1 MKALNLDHL
10 TQLCEE
16 QKLVAKDLAKAANIT
31 LRAAKGLLDGSI
43 KRPTKATVIRLAEAL
58 RVHEEYLIVEV
69 EPPKH
74 NTPEPEPASSEEESV
89 ADTAP
94 EPMQEDE
101 EVVTYTLPDF
111 LCVRNRIKGE
121 NQETIIRIDS
131 FTGMT
136 RATEAPKIW
145 YNFQQGNRSGYA
157 VEFFD
162 SFDEQKARWEYIM
175 EFLKQRGTLG

>member
-58 RVHEEYLIVEV
+58 RVHEEYLLIDV

-74 NTPEPEPASSEEESV
+74 NAPELEPAAEGPIADDVPEPAPAAEE
-89 ADTAP
+89 
-94 EPMQEDE
+94 
-101 EVVTYTLPDF
+101 VTYTTPDF
-111 LCVRNRIKGE
+111 LCVRNRIKGDD
-121 NQETIIRIDS
+121 QEMVIRIDT

-136 RATEAPKIW
+136 RATDIPKIW
-145 YNFQQGNRSGYA
+145 YNFQQGNRNSYA
-157 VEFFD
+157 VELFD
-162 SFDEQKARWEYIM
+162 SFDDQKARWEYIM

>member
-1 MKALNLDHL
+1 MKALNLEHL

-16 QKLVAKDLAKAANIT
+16 RNLVAKDLAKAANIT

-43 KRPTKATVIRLAEAL
+43 KRPTKATITRLAEAL
-58 RVHEEYLIVEV
+58 CVNDEYLLIDV

-74 NTPEPEPASSEEESV
+74 NAPAPELEPAAEGPIADDVPEPAPVAEE
-89 ADTAP
+89 
-94 EPMQEDE
+94 
-101 EVVTYTLPDF
+101 VTYTTPDF
-111 LCVRNRIKGE
+111 LCVRNRIKGDD
-121 NQETIIRIDS
+121 QEMIIRIDV

-136 RATEAPKIW
+136 RATETPKIW

-157 VEFFD
+157 VELFD
-162 SFDEQKARWEYIM
+162 TFDEQKARWEYIM